1 MNEENDT
8 LLIDLCAD
16 PELTIA
22 QGTVTKDP
30 ILDTK
35 TTDGG

>member
-1 MNEENDT
+1 MNKVSDT

-16 PELTIA
+16 PELTAA

-30 ILDTK
+30 MQDIK
-35 TTDGG
+35 TSDVT